1 MTTETV
7 PRAKP
12 GETFL
17 LTECYATIQGE
28 STFVGTPTIFVRLY
42 TCNLRCVWCDSM
54 HAVEGGDF
62 TEVPV
67 RDLVTQVCDLAKPND
82 RGPRFGIRNVCWTG
96 GEPLLQWRSVARAI
110 EMLPAD
116 FVHTFETDGE
126 VDLAPFDDAMPTKR
140 DAGFVR
146 YIMDVKCPGSGM
158 KARTAFENLR
168 LLRRE
173 DEVKFVLADRMDYEF
188 ARNVLTSR
196 TIPAGTVLFSP
207 VTPAH
212 KVDQGL
218 DPAILAKWILED
230 GLNVRLQPQVH
241 KYIWP
246 GKDRG
251 I

>member
-1 MTTETV
+1 MATQTV
-7 PRAKP
+7 PRANP

-17 LTECYATIQGE
+17 LSECYATIQGE
-28 STFVGTPTIFVRLY
+28 STFVGTPTVFVRLY

-54 HAVEGGDF
+54 YAVEGGEYK
-62 TEVPV
+62 EVSV
-67 RDLVTQVCDLAKPND
+67 RDLVARVRDLADPND
-82 RGPRFGIRNVCWTG
+82 RGPRYGIRNVCWTG
-96 GEPLLQWRSVARAI
+96 GEPLLQWQSIVGAI
-110 EMLPAD
+110 ERLPAD

-126 VDLAPFDDAMPTKR
+126 VDLSAFDDATSAKR
-140 DAGFVR
+140 EAGLVR

-158 KARTAFENLR
+158 KAKVAFENLR

-173 DEVKFVLADRMDYEF
+173 DEVKFVLADRTDYEF
-188 ARNVLTSR
+188 ARNVITSR

-212 KVDQGL
+212 KVDRGL
-218 DPAILAKWILED
+218 DPATLAKWILED
-230 GLNVRLQPQVH
+230 RLSVRLQPQVH